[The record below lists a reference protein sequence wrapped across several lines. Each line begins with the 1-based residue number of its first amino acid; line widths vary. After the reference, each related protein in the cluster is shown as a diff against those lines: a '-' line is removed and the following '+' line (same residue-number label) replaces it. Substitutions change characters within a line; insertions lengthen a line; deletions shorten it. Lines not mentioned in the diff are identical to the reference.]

1 MNRNIDNSLNELKQK
16 LLSMAGLVEKAIHSA
31 IEVVLTRSLEKTKEV
46 YAIEEKVNQQNKIID
61 DVCFKILATQQPMA
75 SDLRVILSAVKINT
89 DLERMVDQAVNISNN
104 AEYYLLNPQATPLED
119 ISQMSTE
126 VKVMVRKSIDA
137 FIQNDEYLARE
148 TMAQDDK
155 VDRFKNK
162 IFEDCLEKM
171 KKDPNSIQQCLNII
185 LIARNLER
193 IGDHATNIA
202 EDVVFTIS
210 GLDIRHSPQSTKP

>member
-1 MNRNIDNSLNELKQK
+1 
-16 LLSMAGLVEKAIHSA
+16 
-31 IEVVLTRSLEKTKEV
+31 
-46 YAIEEKVNQQNKIID
+46 
-61 DVCFKILATQQPMA
+61 
-75 SDLRVILSAVKINT
+75 
-89 DLERMVDQAVNISNN
+89 
-104 AEYYLLNPQATPLED
+104 
-119 ISQMSTE
+119 
-126 VKVMVRKSIDA
+126 MVRKSIDA